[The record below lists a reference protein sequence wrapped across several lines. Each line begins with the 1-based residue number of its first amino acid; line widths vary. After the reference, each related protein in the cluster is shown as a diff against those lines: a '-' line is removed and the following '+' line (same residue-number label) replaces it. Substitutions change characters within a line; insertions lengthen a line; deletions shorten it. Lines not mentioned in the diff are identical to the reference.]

1 MELFETKLA
10 GLEQQIGKLS
20 GGNQQKMISGRETS
34 HAPGFMLV
42 AQPVR
47 GLDIAAIEKVHKTLL
62 DLKEQGNAILL
73 ISAELSEVMNL
84 SDRIAVLYEGEVT
97 AEFENGTCTK
107 EEIGLF
113 MTGKR
118 AGGTGK

>member
-1 MELFETKLA
+1 M
-10 GLEQQIGKLS
+10 S
-20 GGNQQKMISGRETS
+20 GGNQQKVIFGREIS
-34 HAPGFMLV
+34 HDPDLMVV

-47 GLDIAAIEKVHKTLL
+47 GLDIGAIEKVHRTLL
-62 DLKEQGNAILL
+62 ELKDQGKAILL

-84 SDRIAVLYEGEVT
+84 SDRIAVLYEGEIS
-97 AEFENGTCTK
+97 AAFDNGKYTK

-118 AGGTGK
+118 AGGENA